1 MDRAQGTIY
10 PSRETQCLRNA
21 AEGLFQDCQHETLA
35 LLATSTTVP
44 GRQKN
49 WHMYDPESLI
59 SAPTKVPCGPDRKA
73 WRSIGS
79 SLSVDTADG
88 EEEVLDEEYTWLD
101 EVVASV
107 QAQDSA
113 FEVEAEVDI
122 HAPIVTRILSDEFH
136 IEDWEKAS
144 GKEQQLIFKAAAR
157 EAKVLAPKMDKE
169 LLKERKYRYR
179 QWFHNHK
186 KVQTDSKA
194 PTKPKEMDGTEEIEE
209 ETGEKPAHKEV
220 LRRYQPTMTAIM
232 YQLDKKELQEAEAKA
247 DKWTNQAPN
256 AAVQAKTA
264 RKKGEKMVKNF
275 AKEMF
280 TQAGMRVF
288 VLGSWKDEKGG
299 LLTSGFDFNEQLIWE
314 DFIGDAF
321 GTYCGKPKVPVPWS
335 NIMKGQ
341 FKFISSIYLPDDTKI
356 LEPSKMLHTDAN
368 AILDFWW
375 DRQETQDESYGDADD
390 LSSTKRPYISSTE
403 DKSDK
408 TKAGASLPAVEQHLH
423 GRTNAEDTDRFDDR
437 PVPKALASAPEVMK
451 TNHQS
456 PQMPMPAINLAP
468 NPARLVPDIALD
480 GLTIICGLVS
490 LQRPFL
496 NLELTVV
503 EPSFKPG
510 AGKSF
515 LLSRFADDTYTESYI
530 STIVSFNSPVSV
542 AMLILAQGMITS
554 NFKLSNGTTKSTD
567 CDGMPSIAD
576 AAPAVEGSDWLSLT
590 GIDLVD
596 LFVLRHNA
604 RRYAIFIICHID
616 PYLNSQFSN
625 AYNIYLE
632 ILHHVDHHL
641 NEALHRNTPNWRLL
655 NGCPCCTYKL
665 KDEPP
670 LALQWLV
677 SIDGN
682 NSLKR
687 WASSTYG
694 VTPLQDSRKPC
705 SDYWVDRTSV
715 DIFKDEVTETVESEG
730 TFNCTQQW
738 RNAGPKQRKKM
749 FSVFDE
755 SGIFI
760 AACWHWFVLL
770 ACDMVQSGELFDKPV
785 AIHFGTNG
793 GCAYNI
799 GCMFTK
805 TLANSSVGPLAPNL
819 NLRMM
824 VGTFH
829 DWHPMYI
836 EGTGP
841 TKGEGC
847 EHIFSSSNLAWSTR
861 HVSPFHLHQI
871 IEEHFTFW
879 DQDKYAALML
889 IGILLR
895 NHYREAL
902 TLIHEVSTEVSA
914 VKQAL
919 NLTDA
924 DFAQFHT
931 DERSYLKSLK
941 EQPLNDRLQIR
952 YVKVLDDLAEQRLE
966 WEKA

>member
-1 MDRAQGTIY
+1 MLPEMEDLFLETKKAIIWSFLTI
-10 PSRETQCLRNA
+10 
-21 AEGLFQDCQHETLA
+21 H
-35 LLATSTTVP
+35 
-44 GRQKN
+44 
-49 WHMYDPESLI
+49 
-59 SAPTKVPCGPDRKA
+59 
-73 WRSIGS
+73 
-79 SLSVDTADG
+79 
-88 EEEVLDEEYTWLD
+88 
-101 EVVASV
+101 
-107 QAQDSA
+107 
-113 FEVEAEVDI
+113 
-122 HAPIVTRILSDEFH
+122 
-136 IEDWEKAS
+136 
-144 GKEQQLIFKAAAR
+144 
-157 EAKVLAPKMDKE
+157 
-169 LLKERKYRYR
+169 YR
-179 QWFHNHK
+179 
-186 KVQTDSKA
+186 
-194 PTKPKEMDGTEEIEE
+194 
-209 ETGEKPAHKEV
+209 
-220 LRRYQPTMTAIM
+220 
-232 YQLDKKELQEAEAKA
+232 
-247 DKWTNQAPN
+247 
-256 AAVQAKTA
+256 
-264 RKKGEKMVKNF
+264 
-275 AKEMF
+275 
-280 TQAGMRVF
+280 
-288 VLGSWKDEKGG
+288 
-299 LLTSGFDFNEQLIWE
+299 
-314 DFIGDAF
+314 
-321 GTYCGKPKVPVPWS
+321 TYCGKPKVPVPWS

-530 STIVSFNSPVSV
+530 STIVLSLVSMKLLKV
-542 AMLILAQGMITS
+542 YQCKLLPYHMFAMLILAQGMITS

-596 LFVLRHNA
+596 LF
-604 RRYAIFIICHID
+604 
-616 PYLNSQFSN
+616 
-625 AYNIYLE
+625 
-632 ILHHVDHHL
+632 
-641 NEALHRNTPNWRLL
+641 
-655 NGCPCCTYKL
+655 
-665 KDEPP
+665 
-670 LALQWLV
+670 
-677 SIDGN
+677 
-682 NSLKR
+682 
-687 WASSTYG
+687 
-694 VTPLQDSRKPC
+694 
-705 SDYWVDRTSV
+705 
-715 DIFKDEVTETVESEG
+715 
-730 TFNCTQQW
+730 
-738 RNAGPKQRKKM
+738 
-749 FSVFDE
+749 
-755 SGIFI
+755 
-760 AACWHWFVLL
+760 
-770 ACDMVQSGELFDKPV
+770 
-785 AIHFGTNG
+785 
-793 GCAYNI
+793 
-799 GCMFTK
+799 
-805 TLANSSVGPLAPNL
+805 
-819 NLRMM
+819 
-824 VGTFH
+824 
-829 DWHPMYI
+829 
-836 EGTGP
+836 
-841 TKGEGC
+841 
-847 EHIFSSSNLAWSTR
+847 
-861 HVSPFHLHQI
+861 
-871 IEEHFTFW
+871 
-879 DQDKYAALML
+879 
-889 IGILLR
+889 GILLR